1 MVEPKRCRK
10 VGSGPGSVG
19 AHFSARFDGAGALG
33 VFAALARCGE
43 IETLA
48 RSSQGIV
55 RLLTRRGFAH

>member
-1 MVEPKRCRK
+1 MVEPKRRRK

-33 VFAALARCGE
+33 VFAVLAHLGE

-48 RSSQGIV
+48 
-55 RLLTRRGFAH
+55 